1 LGDCGQGGGTAIRS
15 AASWAAADVG
25 LADST
30 GSIINLLSTAGLLV
44 LPSQSSL
51 FAGDG
56 LSLGLA
62 FKSYFSLFGFD
73 LNL

>member
-1 LGDCGQGGGTAIRS
+1 VTADKAVEQRFAPPLPGLRPI
-15 AASWAAADVG
+15 G

-62 FKSYFSLFGFD
+62 FNSYFSLFGFD